1 MKKSLQKSLAYL
13 LLASF
18 FVLLT
23 PKEWWHEC
31 DHHATIESNKAHF
44 DSHDDCSFCDY
55 HVGFI
60 DYQNIKFFSFNGN
73 VIAPEVNPIIA
84 QYSQIEF
91 HLFQLRAPPSLI

>member
-23 PKEWWHEC
+23 PTEWLHKC
-31 DHHATIESNKAHF
+31 DYHATIESNKAHF

-55 HVGFI
+55 HLGFI
-60 DYQNIKFFSFNGN
+60 DYQGIKFFKFQGELIS
-73 VIAPEVNPIIA
+73 PEIQPSITKF
-84 QYSQIEF
+84 SQVEF
-91 HLFQLRAPPSLI
+91 SLFQLRAPPSLI